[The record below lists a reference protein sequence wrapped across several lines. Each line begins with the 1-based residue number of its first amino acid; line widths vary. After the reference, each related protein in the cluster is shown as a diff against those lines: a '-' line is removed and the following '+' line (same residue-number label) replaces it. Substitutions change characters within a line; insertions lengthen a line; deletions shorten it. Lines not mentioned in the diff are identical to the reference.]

1 MGSDISLTSSI
12 PHDRPADGWWLIPSS
27 YTPPVPEI
35 DSDATQRFLTEMPR
49 ALATYGTPAHRLEE
63 AMVLCAEKLGQNA
76 EFFSMPTAV
85 MCAIGEGDQ
94 TRMHMVRVMPGEVDL
109 EKLDCVDAI
118 LGKVLRD
125 EMTPR
130 EALGAIAQVRAAP
143 TRYHPLLVVLCVGV
157 ASAGAARF
165 FGGSWIDLLTA
176 ASVGLLAGGIGLFTQ
191 KHRQVARVTDF
202 ASALLASLTATLL
215 AGRLNGLTPGI
226 VIISSLIG
234 LVPGL
239 TLTVAINELATKNLV
254 AGTARS
260 MHALMVLLSIGFG
273 VGAGQVLAADL
284 SLPAVPGD
292 PMPQWTDPVAIV
304 LVPMALTVHFR
315 ARPRDVFVIVPAAAV
330 GYYGARF
337 GTALTGPELGAC
349 MGAFAVGVFGNL
361 HARLARRPTAI
372 THVPGIMLL
381 VPGAVGYTSVS
392 SFMAGD
398 VMTGVETAFRMVI
411 VATGIVIGLLLAN
424 VLLPSKQSL

>member
-1 MGSDISLTSSI
+1 MPD
-12 PHDRPADGWWLIPSS
+12 PAL
-27 YTPPVPEI
+27 

-94 TRMHMVRVMPGEVDL
+94 TRTHMVRVMPGEVDL
-109 EKLDCVDAI
+109 EKLDRVDAI

-125 EMTPR
+125 ELTPR
-130 EALGAIAQVRAAP
+130 QALSEIEQVRAHP
-143 TRYHPLLVVLCVGV
+143 RRYHPLLTVLCVGI

-165 FGGSWIDLLTA
+165 FGGSWIDLLVA
-176 ASVGLLAGGIGLFTQ
+176 AGIGLLVGCIGLFTQ
-191 KHRQVARVTDF
+191 KHRQTARVTDF
-202 ASALLASLTATLL
+202 ASALLASVIATLL
-215 AGRLNGLTPGI
+215 AGRIEGLTPGI
-226 VIISSLIG
+226 VIISSLIV

-273 VGAGQVLAADL
+273 VGAGQAMA
-284 SLPAVPGD
+284 SGWALPAIPGD
-292 PMPQWTDPVAIV
+292 PMPHWTGPVAIV
-304 LVPMALTVHFR
+304 LVPMALTVLFR
-315 ARPRDVFVIVPAAAV
+315 ARPRDALVIVPAAGV
-330 GYYGARF
+330 GFYGARF
-337 GTALTGPELGAC
+337 GTAWSGPELGAC
-349 MGAFAVGVFGNL
+349 MGAFAVGVVGNL
-361 HARLARRPTAI
+361 HARLSRRPTAI

-381 VPGAVGYTSVS
+381 VPGAVGYASVS

>member
-1 MGSDISLTSSI
+1 
-12 PHDRPADGWWLIPSS
+12 
-27 YTPPVPEI
+27 
-35 DSDATQRFLTEMPR
+35 
-49 ALATYGTPAHRLEE
+49 
-63 AMVLCAEKLGQNA
+63 MVLCAEKLGQNA
-76 EFFSMPTAV
+76 EFFAMPTAV

-94 TRMHMVRVMPGEVDL
+94 TRTHMVRIMPGEVDL
-109 EKLDCVDAI
+109 EKLDRVDAI

-130 EALGAIAQVRAAP
+130 EALGAISAVRAAP
-143 TRYHPLLVVLCVGV
+143 TRYHPLLVVLCVGI
-157 ASAGAARF
+157 ASAGASRF
-165 FGGSWIDLLTA
+165 FGGSWIDLLVA
-176 ASVGLLAGGIGLFTQ
+176 ASVGLLVGCIGLFTQ
-191 KHRQVARVTDF
+191 RHRQTARVTDF

-215 AGRLNGLTPGI
+215 AGRFEGLTPGI
-226 VIISSLIG
+226 VIISSLIV

-254 AGTARS
+254 SGTARS
-260 MHALMVLLSIGFG
+260 MHALMILLSIGFG
-273 VGAGQVLAADL
+273 VGAGQALAARWA
-284 SLPAVPGD
+284 LPNVPGV
-292 PMPQWTDPVAIV
+292 PMPDWMGPIAIV
-304 LVPMALTVHFR
+304 LAPMALVVLFR

-330 GYYGARF
+330 GYYGARV
-337 GTALTGPELGAC
+337 GTALSGPELGAC
-349 MGAFAVGVFGNL
+349 VGAFAVGVFGNL
-361 HARLARRPTAI
+361 HARLSRRPTAI

-424 VLLPSKQSL
+424 VLLPPRQSL